1 MKSVKKIHDRLIVF
15 GRIICKYKIDLDLI
29 DDVNKKYE
37 DALKKTNLLTSHGKH
52 LAGRLDSEL
61 DVLPILKSCK
71 IFKKITECMSDYIDT
86 CIEHGLC
93 TPGPHNLDIL
103 SCWMNDMKAGE
114 YNPIHTHNHNF
125 GYASN
130 LYLKMP
136 EFINDVKEPHKFKDG
151 KIAFIAPNATASANF
166 LPKVGDFYIFQADH
180 MHCVHPF
187 KTQDPNGIR
196 RSMPINFVI
205 NNSLQGKEIKK

>member
-103 SCWMNDMKAGE
+103 SCWMNDMKPGE
-114 YNPIHTHNHNF
+114 YNPIHTHNDNI

-130 LYLKMP
+130 LYLKVP
-136 EFINDVKEPHKFKDG
+136 EFINDVKEQHKFKDG
-151 KIAFIAPNATASANF
+151 KITFVAPNATSSETI
-166 LPKVGDFYIFQADH
+166 LPEVGDFYIFAADH
-180 MHCVHPF
+180 MHCVNPF
-187 KTQDPNGIR
+187 KTKDPNEIR
-196 RSMPINFVI
+196 RSMPLNFMI
-205 NNSLQGKEIKK
+205 NNDLKGEKINV